1 MKISYKWLKE
11 YIDIKIT
18 PEELEQRLTFA
29 GIEVETIETLGE
41 ELKSIKVAKII
52 EKESHPNAEKL
63 SICTV
68 FDGEK
73 NLQVVCGASN
83 CAKGQCIAFAP
94 VGSIVGNFKIKK
106 AKLRGVQSFGMICSE
121 KELGLSEN
129 HDGIM
134 VLREGA
140 EIGVNLSEYLDY
152 QDTIF
157 DVEIT
162 PNRPDLL
169 GIIGVARDLSALL
182 GLELKLP
189 ETSLPI
195 SSINIS
201 ESLQLKNENSEK
213 CPRYIARLIKDVKV
227 EESPEWLKKRI
238 LSVGLRPINNIV
250 DITNFV
256 MMEYGHPLHAFDYS
270 KLEERQIIVRNAK
283 KDEAITALDNQKYQ
297 LTEDDLVIADST
309 KPIALAGIIG
319 CQNSQITNE
328 TVDIVIEAANFLYSS
343 VRKTSGRLKI
353 STDSCYRF
361 ERGMSDINAKNVSDR
376 ACSLI
381 IEIAGGSLA
390 NGTLDSF
397 ENIKEPV
404 QVSLRPDKV
413 RSFLSIDINDAKIIE
428 YLENLG
434 LKLIEQSSQKISF
447 TIPHYRNDLTREID
461 LIEEIIRLH
470 GYNNVASK
478 LKTQNIMNKELF
490 QLRRSVQDFLI
501 NEGFYGTVNW
511 PFADPESLNKL
522 KISENDLRRN
532 FISIK
537 NPIGKSFS
545 VMQTT
550 LLPNLF
556 KNALYNINHNQ
567 KDLKLFELTKTFK
580 KSDNISKREDFTVS
594 GLITGKFLEIYWNSN
609 QQEVDFFD
617 LKGIIEDLF
626 DYLKIEKFTMVK
638 SKENFY
644 QLQLGVD
651 VLINKKIVGSFGKV
665 DPKIAE
671 NFEIE
676 RPIYTFELNLS
687 EINKINC
694 FKKHTFIEIPK
705 FPPVLRDLSILVSKD
720 YSFEQL
726 ENCIYSTNPKVIR
739 KIVLFDEFTGKMID
753 KGFKSLSFNIMF
765 GSDTKTLTDDYIKKL
780 FDKIVKNLKQ
790 KYNIR
795 LR

>member
-1 MKISYKWLKE
+1 
-11 YIDIKIT
+11 
-18 PEELEQRLTFA
+18 
-29 GIEVETIETLGE
+29 
-41 ELKSIKVAKII
+41 
-52 EKESHPNAEKL
+52 
-63 SICTV
+63 
-68 FDGEK
+68 
-73 NLQVVCGASN
+73 
-83 CAKGQCIAFAP
+83 
-94 VGSIVGNFKIKK
+94 
-106 AKLRGVQSFGMICSE
+106 MICSE

-283 KDEAITALDNQKYQ
+283 KDESITALDNQKYQ

-511 PFADPESLNKL
+511 PFADPESL
-522 KISENDLRRN
+522 
-532 FISIK
+532 
-537 NPIGKSFS
+537 
-545 VMQTT
+545 
-550 LLPNLF
+550 
-556 KNALYNINHNQ
+556 
-567 KDLKLFELTKTFK
+567 
-580 KSDNISKREDFTVS
+580 
-594 GLITGKFLEIYWNSN
+594 KFLEIYWNSN